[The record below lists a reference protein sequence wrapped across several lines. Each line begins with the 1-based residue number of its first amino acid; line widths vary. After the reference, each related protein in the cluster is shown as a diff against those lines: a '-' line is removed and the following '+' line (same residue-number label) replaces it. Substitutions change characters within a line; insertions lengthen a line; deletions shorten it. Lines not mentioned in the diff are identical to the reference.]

1 MIPITLFAMSSGA
14 MTAIIIGVAVP
25 TLIVVLHIIR
35 SGRRASDQRSG
46 AHRAK
51 CSAQAAAR
59 AECGLGD
66 IAREERCIAKP
77 LL

>member
-35 SGRRASDQRSG
+35 SGKKS
-46 AHRAK
+46 
-51 CSAQAAAR
+51 
-59 AECGLGD
+59 E
-66 IAREERCIAKP
+66 
-77 LL
+77 